1 MPLRHHDWIAHHA
14 ARRPEAIAAVDLAG
28 GRSLTYRAFD
38 RRIAALAGHLRDA
51 FGVGSGAR
59 VTLLAHNTTDAFEVQ
74 FACFRL
80 GAVFVPLSWRL
91 ALAELHGV
99 VADCSPSALVHDAEF
114 ADTAEELARRHAIA
128 HLLRRGGGESP
139 YEGAIAGARA
149 LEAPREAT
157 HDDTCTILYTSG
169 TTGVPKGAVST
180 HGTVFWNAVNCTGVA
195 GLSARTVML
204 CALPQFHIAGLN
216 LFANPT
222 FHAGGTVAVMRRF
235 EAGEALR
242 SLGDPALGVTH
253 FHGAPPLYQSM
264 AAHPEFGAADLSRL
278 HGAFVG
284 AAPVP
289 PALLDAWLRKG
300 VALRQGYGMTETGP
314 LVLNLDAADAA
325 RKAGSAGKP
334 VMHVEVR
341 VAADAEGGRDAAPG
355 EVGELWV
362 RGPAVAPGYWNR
374 PEAARGAFA
383 EGGWL
388 RTGDAV
394 RVDEEGF
401 FFIVDRW
408 KDMYISGGENVYP
421 AEVEHVL
428 QRHPAVA
435 EAAVIGVPDARWGES
450 GRAVV
455 VPEPGAG
462 ATPSEAEL
470 LAHCA
475 AALARYKVPKSVVFA
490 DALPRNAVGKVH
502 KPTLRRLFGGAG
514 D

>member
-1 MPLRHHDWIAHHA
+1 MG
-14 ARRPEAIAAVDLAG
+14 RR
-28 GRSLTYRAFD
+28 RSTSPWP
-38 RRIAALAGHLRDA
+38 RIR
-51 FGVGSGAR
+51 S
-59 VTLLAHNTTDAFEVQ
+59 
-74 FACFRL
+74 
-80 GAVFVPLSWRL
+80 
-91 ALAELHGV
+91 
-99 VADCSPSALVHDAEF
+99 
-114 ADTAEELARRHAIA
+114 
-128 HLLRRGGGESP
+128 
-139 YEGAIAGARA
+139 
-149 LEAPREAT
+149 
-157 HDDTCTILYTSG
+157 
-169 TTGVPKGAVST
+169 
-180 HGTVFWNAVNCTGVA
+180 
-195 GLSARTVML
+195 SAR
-204 CALPQFHIAGLN
+204 
-216 LFANPT
+216 PT
-222 FHAGGTVAVMRRF
+222 FR
-235 EAGEALR
+235 
-242 SLGDPALGVTH
+242 
-253 FHGAPPLYQSM
+253 
-264 AAHPEFGAADLSRL
+264 RL

-289 PALLDAWLRKG
+289 VALLDAWLRKG

-421 AEVEHVL
+421 AEVERVL
-428 QRHPAVA
+428 HRHPAVA
-435 EAAVIGVPDARWGES
+435 EAAVIGVPDARWGEL

-455 VPEPGAG
+455 VPEPGA
-462 ATPSEAEL
+462 AAAPSEAEL

-475 AALARYKVPKSVVFA
+475 AALARYKVPKLGGVRRCA
-490 DALPRNAVGKVH
+490 APQRGREGPQAYAATAVRGRRG
-502 KPTLRRLFGGAG
+502 LRRGRLRVRLARRRRLRPRAGARRVRRWRCAPRRARGRSAAPARPSGRTRRPSRRCRGGG
-514 D
+514 R